1 MLSILH
7 TETKYFIE
15 NYNIPRYSIILLE
28 DANEFSIDFV
38 NYKTK
43 RNSILFLSP
52 YQNLNWL
59 GKSSQKVKLIEFHGD
74 FYCIEY
80 HKKEVACN
88 GLLFNNIYS
97 QPYISL
103 DESKFRELEEFIEK
117 MDFENQNKIT
127 FSDSVLKSYLQ
138 LLLAICSRE
147 KALQIDNTLI
157 DQPFEKQLLKFQS
170 LIEEHFIQERT
181 PSFYANVLAMS
192 SSSFSKKVKQQFGK
206 TPTKLIQER
215 VVLEAKKLLHLTHKS
230 VKEIATLLNFDDEYY
245 FSRYFKKEVGLP
257 PSQFRE
263 EVGISVVAK

>member
-7 TETKYFIE
+7 TETKNFAE
-15 NYNIPRYSIILLE
+15 NYSIPRYAIILLE

-38 NYKTK
+38 NYKNE

-52 YQNLNWL
+52 YQNLKWF
-59 GKSSQKVKLIEFHGD
+59 GKSSQKIKLIEFHGD

-97 QPYISL
+97 QPYIL
-103 DESKFRELEEFIEK
+103 LGACKFGELEELIEK
-117 MDFENQNKIT
+117 MAIENKNKIT

-147 KALQIDNTLI
+147 KALQIDDALI
-157 DQPFEKQLLKFQS
+157 EQPFEKQLFKFQP
-170 LIEEHFIQERT
+170 LLEEHFIQQRA

-192 SSSFSKKVKQQFGK
+192 TSSFSKKVKQQFGK

-215 VVLEAKKLLHLTHKS
+215 VVLEAKKQLHLTYKS
-230 VKEIATLLNFDDEYY
+230 VKEIATLLNFDDKYY
-245 FSRYFKKEVGLP
+245 FSRYFKKEVGLS
-257 PSQFRE
+257 PSQFRQK
-263 EVGISVVAK
+263 VGISVVAK

>member
-1 MLSILH
+1 M
-7 TETKYFIE
+7 
-15 NYNIPRYSIILLE
+15 E
-28 DANEFSIDFV
+28 DPSEFSIDFV
-38 NYKTK
+38 NYTTK

-52 YQNLNWL
+52 YQNLKWL
-59 GKSSQKVKLIEFHGD
+59 RTSPQKIKIIEFHGD

-103 DESKFRELEEFIEK
+103 DESNFRELEIVVEK
-117 MDFENQNKIT
+117 MDFENQNKIN
-127 FSDSVLKSYLQ
+127 FSDAVLRSYLQ

-147 KALQIDNTLI
+147 KALQIDDTLLEH
-157 DQPFEKQLLKFQS
+157 PFETQLLEFQS
-170 LIEEHFIQERT
+170 LLEQHFILQRT

-192 SSSFSKKVKQQFGK
+192 PSSFSKKVKQQFGK

-215 VVLEAKKLLHLTHKS
+215 VVLEAKKQLHLTHKS
-230 VKEIATLLNFDDEYY
+230 VKEIASLLNFDDEYY
-245 FSRYFKKEVGLP
+245 LSRYFKIEVGVP

-263 EVGISVVAK
+263 EVGISIVAK